1 MKTLFLIPARAG
13 SKGIPNKNI
22 KLLNGKPLINYA
34 IDLARCFVKDE
45 DICLSTDSF
54 EIAEIAKQN
63 NLYVPFLRPEKLST
77 DTAGSYEVMLHAVEF
92 YESLGKNY
100 EAIVLLQPTSP
111 LRLKKHLKEALTLF
125 KNDIEMVVSVKE
137 SHTNPHWNL
146 FKENENGYLE
156 KFILSNYIRRQDLPK
171 AFEYNGA
178 IYVINITELNKKK
191 LNQFTKIKK
200 VIMDDFSSVD
210 IDLPIDLAW
219 AEYLFNTKHIQLDY

>member
-156 KFILSNYIRRQDLPK
+156 KFIPSNYIRRQDLPK

>member
-137 SHTNPHWNL
+137 SQANPHWNL

-156 KFILSNYIRRQDLPK
+156 KFIPSNYIRRQDLPK